1 MFQTLA
7 YYVTLFHRSFVTYTT
22 ARLHQVGLS
31 FGSLFPILYVGKHP
45 GCSQAQLTAAL
56 NLDWGHSQRLI
67 TKLVEEGFLTREKS
81 GRSYHLDLSPK
92 GQETF
97 EVSHQV
103 FFDWDKEALASLSPA
118 EQQQLLNLLAK
129 VTRKVVDPTC
139 TKPSKAL

>member
-97 EVSHQV
+97 EVIHQV
-103 FFDWDKEALASLSPA
+103 FFDWDAEALASLSPA

-129 VTRKVVDPTC
+129 VTRKEVDPTC

>member
-103 FFDWDKEALASLSPA
+103 FF
-118 EQQQLLNLLAK
+118 
-129 VTRKVVDPTC
+129 
-139 TKPSKAL
+139 

>member
-22 ARLHQVGLS
+22 TRLHQVGLS

-56 NLDWGHSQRLI
+56 KLDWGHSQRLI

-103 FFDWDKEALASLSPA
+103 FFDWDAEALASLSPA

-129 VTRKVVDPTC
+129 VTRKEVDLTC

>member
-56 NLDWGHSQRLI
+56 NLDW
-67 TKLVEEGFLTREKS
+67 EKS

-103 FFDWDKEALASLSPA
+103 FFDWDAEVLASLSPA

-129 VTRKVVDPTC
+129 VTRKEVDPTC

>member
-103 FFDWDKEALASLSPA
+103 FFDWDEEALASLSPA
-118 EQQQLLNLLAK
+118 EQKQLLNLLAK
-129 VTRKVVDPTC
+129 VTRKEVDPC
-139 TKPSKAL
+139 FCQLC

>member
-7 YYVTLFHRSFVTYTT
+7 YYVALFHRSFVTYTT

-81 GRSYHLDLSPK
+81 DRSYHLDLSPK

-103 FFDWDKEALASLSPA
+103 FFDWDEKALASLSPA

-129 VTRKVVDPTC
+129 VTRKEVDPTC
-139 TKPSKAL
+139 KTPSKAL

>member
-103 FFDWDKEALASLSPA
+103 FFDWDAEALASLSPA

-129 VTRKVVDPTC
+129 VTRKKVDPTC